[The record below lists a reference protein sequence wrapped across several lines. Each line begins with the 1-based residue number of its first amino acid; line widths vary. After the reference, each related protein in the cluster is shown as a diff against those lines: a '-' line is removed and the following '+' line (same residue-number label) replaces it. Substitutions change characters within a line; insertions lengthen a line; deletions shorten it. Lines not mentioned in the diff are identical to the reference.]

1 MQIVDL
7 SRGIADLARQ
17 IGQLEQRHAAL
28 ANGTETALQR
38 LSAHNQP
45 LTAEVAELGTIVRQL
60 AEQAGEVVPVS
71 TLGERLAATPTV
83 PGGNGAGAPDLA
95 ENGGQPPPDGTS
107 ALVSVV
113 RQAMQSGAIDTY
125 VQPIVILP
133 QRKVCAY
140 EAAALGWAAEHA
152 RELGAQAG
160 RLLVAGQ
167 LAGAARAARLAI
179 DARDSGWPVLRRQV
193 LVRPAFA
200 QRCPVPVHLARSAPA
215 TIVTSGRRGD
225 DGSRYAAAL
234 RDAGVEV
241 QELVSDAR
249 RALPFEDLARTL

>member
-1 MQIVDL
+1 VPL
-7 SRGIADLARQ
+7 VADLKLRFGATRVPAR
-17 IGQLEQRHAAL
+17 LYLPSPSTVAAGCAPL
-28 ANGTETALQR
+28 VLWLTVRNAGDPLCRE
-38 LSAHNQP
+38 LS
-45 LTAEVAELGTIVRQL
+45 LVAAAVVLELGK
-60 AEQAGEVVPVS
+60 
-71 TLGERLAATPTV
+71 
-83 PGGNGAGAPDLA
+83 
-95 ENGGQPPPDGTS
+95 PDGPD
-107 ALVSVV
+107 
-113 RQAMQSGAIDTY
+113 G
-125 VQPIVILP
+125 
-133 QRKVCAY
+133 CAY